1 MPADGVTVRCD
12 SCIDAILALNRP
24 RVTRQMLEEPYVPDR
39 LSERLASDLDA
50 GVALAAS
57 ELLERSAAAALA
69 VRDEANEPT
78 IQTTPVSPFAD
89 NAPFANSTVSA
100 GSTAEPSAPGLD
112 LAGPDHVEHEQ
123 DIDDDMWADTW

>member
-1 MPADGVTVRCD
+1 
-12 SCIDAILALNRP
+12 
-24 RVTRQMLEEPYVPDR
+24 MLEEPYVPDR

-50 GVALAAS
+50 GVSLAAS

-78 IQTTPVSPFAD
+78 IQTPPVSPFA
-89 NAPFANSTVSA
+89 NSTASA

>member
-57 ELLERSAAAALA
+57 ELLARSAVSAAAAA
-69 VRDEANEPT
+69 ARDEANEPT
-78 IQTTPVSPFAD
+78 IETPPVSPFAD
-89 NAPFANSTVSA
+89 ST
-100 GSTAEPSAPGLD
+100 GEPSAPGLE

-123 DIDDDMWADTW
+123 DIDDYMWADKW